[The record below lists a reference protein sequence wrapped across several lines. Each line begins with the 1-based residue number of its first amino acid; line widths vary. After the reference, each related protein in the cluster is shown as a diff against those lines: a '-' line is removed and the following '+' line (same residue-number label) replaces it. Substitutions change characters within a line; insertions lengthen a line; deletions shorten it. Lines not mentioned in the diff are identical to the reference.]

1 MVQFD
6 ETLANNKLKELRSMS
21 EERAIKSLAPQL
33 GYPYI
38 YLVDL
43 KIDPEA
49 IILVKESVAKEA
61 EVAGFDLN
69 KQTLSLAV
77 KNPNSPKT
85 KMVIADLQALRYEV
99 MVYMCS
105 TASLEFAW
113 KRYEDYHASSSETQG
128 VMSVDSKRTE
138 ELISYIKRRQDV
150 ATKLKEIGDSNNTMR
165 ISETLSLIFAGSLAL
180 KASDIHIEPEETG
193 IRLRYRLDGVL
204 HDVVDLDTYIY
215 KRLMSRLKL
224 LSGMVLNVKSEAQ
237 DGRFTFDFGD
247 SEVEV
252 RSSVIPGSFGE
263 SIVMRIL
270 DPNLAS
276 FKIENLDLNK
286 KIKSVLDEQLKKPNG
301 LILTTG
307 PTGSGKTTALY
318 AFLREVHNE
327 SKKIITIENPVEYK
341 LEGIVHTQTDK
352 DYTFSKGL
360 RAILRQ
366 DPDVIMVG
374 EIRDKEVAETAIHA
388 AQTGHLVFSTLHTNS
403 AISAFTRLL
412 DLKVNP
418 NSLRTSINV
427 ILGQRLVRKLCV
439 ECRQPYSATQQEAD
453 LIKMVMTD
461 HPEPKS
467 IDDPITLYRSAG
479 CPACG
484 NTGFKGRVGVFEAVI
499 MDDKLEEVIVRDP
512 REQSLREAAKGQGI
526 PSMLEDGIDKVL
538 VGDTSIFEL
547 QRVVEFPLSVNEV
560 QIKEKNLPVSNLKEE
575 VGLDEDF
582 KSHVVN

>member
-1 MVQFD
+1 
-6 ETLANNKLKELRSMS
+6 
-21 EERAIKSLAPQL
+21 
-33 GYPYI
+33 
-38 YLVDL
+38 
-43 KIDPEA
+43 
-49 IILVKESVAKEA
+49 
-61 EVAGFDLN
+61 
-69 KQTLSLAV
+69 
-77 KNPNSPKT
+77 
-85 KMVIADLQALRYEV
+85 
-99 MVYMCS
+99 
-105 TASLEFAW
+105 
-113 KRYEDYHASSSETQG
+113 
-128 VMSVDSKRTE
+128 
-138 ELISYIKRRQDV
+138 
-150 ATKLKEIGDSNNTMR
+150 
-165 ISETLSLIFAGSLAL
+165 
-180 KASDIHIEPEETG
+180 
-193 IRLRYRLDGVL
+193 
-204 HDVVDLDTYIY
+204 VVDLDTYIY

-286 KIKSVLDEQLKKPNG
+286 KIKSVLDDQLKKPNG

-418 NSLRTSINV
+418 NSLRTSINI
-427 ILGQRLVRKLCV
+427 ILGQRLVRKLCI
-439 ECRQPYSATQQEAD
+439 ECRQPYSANPQEVN
-453 LIKMVMTD
+453 LIKTVMTE
-461 HPEPKS
+461 HPEPKA
-467 IDDPITLYRSAG
+467 INEPITLYRSAG

-484 NTGFKGRVGVFEAVI
+484 NTGFKGRVGIFEAVV

-512 REQSLREAAKGQGI
+512 REQSLREATKNQGI

-538 VGDTSIFEL
+538 AGDTSIFEL
-547 QRVVEFPLSVNEV
+547 QRVVEFPLSVTEV
-560 QIKEKNLPVSNLKEE
+560 QIKEKKSPIDDPKEE

-582 KSHVVN
+582 KSHVVD